1 MRLSHTTIKL
11 QRESIINR
19 TYRAICPS
27 ATVTMDF
34 AALLSNE
41 PVSRSSR
48 ARSMMSPLEES
59 RRGSIEN
66 DSPYCYSSESDSSP
80 SSSPEPGLMTG
91 EEGFAELATYSPL
104 RLVAPSMSD
113 FNTRFDILTNQAS
126 SLQDSRIT
134 RRRTN
139 ALGDVFAMFD
149 LGAMKDTL
157 RIWRDNAC
165 ASAKT
170 PQAEAVTA
178 ELKQGLVTEL
188 VTELVEEQTSRR
200 SICKCC
206 GGSACVGMCAASRAP
221 GERGLVHRLDG
232 GHKGKKQKKKKLV
245 SKEQPAETITVD
257 KDELRKLAEA
267 EFETENAK
275 AAPAAN
281 SSYLSGSEKW
291 KFALTI
297 LYIIMIHLVVIWYS
311 DLPATDSYSSV
322 RASAY

>member
-1 MRLSHTTIKL
+1 
-11 QRESIINR
+11 
-19 TYRAICPS
+19 
-27 ATVTMDF
+27 
-34 AALLSNE
+34 
-41 PVSRSSR
+41 
-48 ARSMMSPLEES
+48 MMSPLEEP

-66 DSPYCYSSESDSSP
+66 DSPYCFSSESDSSP
-80 SSSPEPGLMTG
+80 SSSPEPEPRTSDV
-91 EEGFAELATYSPL
+91 GFAELATYSPL

-134 RRRTN
+134 RRRTY

-149 LGAMKDTL
+149 LDAMKDTL
-157 RIWRDNAC
+157 RVWRDNAY

-178 ELKQGLVTEL
+178 ELTPKQEVTEL
-188 VTELVEEQTSRR
+188 VSELVEEQTSGR

-206 GGSACVGMCAASRAP
+206 GESACVGMCAASRAP
-221 GERGLVHRLDG
+221 GERGLVQRSDG
-232 GHKGKKQKKKKLV
+232 GHKVKKQKKKKLV
-245 SKEQPAETITVD
+245 SKEQPAETIAVD
-257 KDELRKLAEA
+257 KDELRRQAEA
-267 EFETENAK
+267 EFEKENAK

-311 DLPATDSYSSV
+311 DLPATDSYSS
-322 RASAY
+322 A